1 MIRAVFGL
9 ALLGVALAGGLVY
22 GVIRTVTDEVW
33 PDW

>member
-1 MIRAVFGL
+1 MTRPLLGL
-9 ALLGVALAGGLVY
+9 ALLAAALAGGLVL